1 MSKNIEIK
9 NEKKKADNIKVTSIA
24 NEINVR
30 RIWQRFGAYLQ
41 IDILICVL
49 LGIIFFYGL
58 DVTMTGTCTLRY
70 RTFIWEETDRKSVV

>member
-49 LGIIFFYGL
+49 LGIIFFM
-58 DVTMTGTCTLRY
+58 DSM
-70 RTFIWEETDRKSVV
+70 